1 MRRCVCVWDAARE
14 LVRRYRQKLLLL
26 FKLFLLERKV
36 LFFKSPVVELS
47 GLKKIVPTVLGNV
60 VEPKLLVPV
69 PVPTLEKVRFRIRI
83 QTIFCSNVRSTIVAQ
98 KIGI

>member
-1 MRRCVCVWDAARE
+1 MLKHGEIGVSLHEQSLEYGWWKCESGAARE

-47 GLKKIVPTVLGNV
+47 GRIGAYTPCYFDKIIP
-60 VEPKLLVPV
+60 P
-69 PVPTLEKVRFRIRI
+69 R
-83 QTIFCSNVRSTIVAQ
+83 
-98 KIGI
+98 

>member
-1 MRRCVCVWDAARE
+1 VGDAARE

-47 GLKKIVPTVLGNV
+47 GFKTR
-60 VEPKLLVPV
+60 
-69 PVPTLEKVRFRIRI
+69 TL
-83 QTIFCSNVRSTIVAQ
+83 
-98 KIGI
+98 

>member
-1 MRRCVCVWDAARE
+1 LVEFVTSVWDAARE

-47 GLKKIVPTVLGNV
+47 GLKNNSY
-60 VEPKLLVPV
+60 LVMWN
-69 PVPTLEKVRFRIRI
+69 R
-83 QTIFCSNVRSTIVAQ
+83 NY
-98 KIGI
+98 

>member
-1 MRRCVCVWDAARE
+1 LVEFVTGVWDAARE

-47 GLKKIVPTVLGNV
+47 GLKIVPC
-60 VEPKLLVPV
+60 
-69 PVPTLEKVRFRIRI
+69 R
-83 QTIFCSNVRSTIVAQ
+83 QC
-98 KIGI
+98 